1 MTTTTKTKIKNIKLR
16 VFNIENTSI
25 TNDFND
31 LKGDLLKKLK
41 STTLKDREMLLNK
54 ESPSKETDLRAYY
67 DSYKNCL
74 FGAVIRTK
82 LAAETSQMSDDL
94 MRENKIA
101 LSTLKQLSSD
111 SQVVIRSYFFAMS
124 KNYIVANIPGSC
136 NITSFEV
143 YINWL
148 LNRLDNPVRILPK
161 ITKVE
166 LENIKGFKGL
176 RFKETTTEKGTNT
189 TDVTND
195 IKVKSV
201 KDVGIEAAKVLFK
214 HLFQGKDNPNL
225 DEIMKENSL
234 TVDFFLKFAPKNKKQ
249 NKEIQI
255 AQILKTINT
264 TDGIYIETKKGT
276 IPLGDT
282 EHKIDIQVELTE
294 SNFISENELSQ
305 KMIEE
310 LNDLENNDN

>member
-1 MTTTTKTKIKNIKLR
+1 MTTTTKTKRKDIKLR
-16 VFNIENTSI
+16 VFNIGNTSV

-31 LKGDLLKKLK
+31 LKGDLLKKLE
-41 STTLKDREMLLNK
+41 STTLKDRGMLLNK
-54 ESPSKETDLRAYY
+54 ESPSKETDLIAYY
-67 DSYKNCL
+67 ESSKNCL

-82 LAAETSQMSDDL
+82 LATETSQMSDDL

-148 LNRLDNPVRILPK
+148 LNCPDNPVTILPK

-189 TDVTND
+189 TDVAND

-214 HLFQGKDNPNL
+214 HLFQGKDNPSL
-225 DEIMKENSL
+225 DEIMEENSL

-282 EHKIDIQVELTE
+282 EHKINIQVELTE

-305 KMIEE
+305 KMIKI